1 MNIISHYTGNP
12 MVNNALMT
20 IKALAGL
27 DDVRD
32 ITTDVLNTMMKR
44 VCDELPYSL
53 MSLNLR
59 FKSYTMLFTK
69 NGPLYNDK
77 KLGEKIYEMLL
88 CKIVDGFEAEGD
100 KQCNLTGLH

>member
-1 MNIISHYTGNP
+1 
-12 MVNNALMT
+12 MVNNALMAV
-20 IKALAGL
+20 KALAGL

-32 ITTDVLNTMMKR
+32 ITTDVLRTMMKR

-69 NGPLYNDK
+69 MVHC
-77 KLGEKIYEMLL
+77 IM
-88 CKIVDGFEAEGD
+88 IR
-100 KQCNLTGLH
+100 NLAKRYMKHCCLRLWTVLK

>member
-1 MNIISHYTGNP
+1 MNIINHYTGNP
-12 MVNNALMT
+12 MVNSALMT

-27 DDVRD
+27 SSVRD
-32 ITTDVLNTMMKR
+32 ITTEILHDMIKK

-69 NGPLYNDK
+69 NGPLYYD
-77 KLGEKIYEMLL
+77 
-88 CKIVDGFEAEGD
+88 
-100 KQCNLTGLH
+100 

>member
-69 NGPLYNDK
+69 MGHCITTRNLVRRYMK
-77 KLGEKIYEMLL
+77 CCCVRLWTVL
-88 CKIVDGFEAEGD
+88 
-100 KQCNLTGLH
+100 KQKATNNVT